1 MENKCLICRN
11 TSQQFP
17 VTVQLIEQTKLL
29 SDQSGIEQDTN
40 ESASVAPETWG
51 MWGRFP
57 ASSPHTQRLIRT
69 ASGVCQSPGSA
80 YSWPEPE
87 DCTGGSSQTPDRC
100 SALAARYQRDP
111 LKRRKRR
118 QSHNIFFFLFTA
130 VLENACLGFKMLA
143 DFCLALIVAE
153 VCVSVYGEIGESQ
166 TSLTGLIEMLCVSG
180 NSLSLMLVSPCNV
193 QSLLM
198 GCSE

>member
-17 VTVQLIEQTKLL
+17 VTVQLIKQTKLF

-51 MWGRFP
+51 MWGKFP

-100 SALAARYQRDP
+100 SALATRYQRDP
-111 LKRRKRR
+111 LKRRKQR
-118 QSHNIFFFLFTA
+118 QSHKKTDLFYSQR
-130 VLENACLGFKMLA
+130 CLKMLV
-143 DFCLALIVAE
+143 L
-153 VCVSVYGEIGESQ
+153 
-166 TSLTGLIEMLCVSG
+166 GLRCWRIFVW
-180 NSLSLMLVSPCNV
+180 LSLLQKCVCLYTV
-193 QSLLM
+193 R
-198 GCSE
+198 

>member
-1 MENKCLICRN
+1 MRLFVSECEKLAQHSLWKTMSLFVGN

-153 VCVSVYGEIGESQ
+153 VCVCIRDEERVRRHWRVWLRCCASAE
-166 TSLTGLIEMLCVSG
+166 TAC
-180 NSLSLMLVSPCNV
+180 PWC
-193 QSLLM
+193 
-198 GCSE
+198 

>member
-1 MENKCLICRN
+1 M
-11 TSQQFP
+11 
-17 VTVQLIEQTKLL
+17 
-29 SDQSGIEQDTN
+29 
-40 ESASVAPETWG
+40 
-51 MWGRFP
+51 
-57 ASSPHTQRLIRT
+57 QRLIHT

-111 LKRRKRR
+111 LKGENNVKVIK
-118 QSHNIFFFLFTA
+118 NGFFLFTA
-130 VLENACLGFKMLA
+130 VLENAYLGFKMLA
-143 DFCLALIVAE
+143 GFCLALIVAK

-193 QSLLM
+193 LSLLM